1 MLLLTRKSG
10 QSITIQPGQ
19 GMDDATPIGTIFSA
33 GPIEV
38 KVNWVT
44 RGSVGLGVTA
54 HRQLTILRNEILLYD
69 SFPLEL
75 PENYNWREVLARNVF
90 ELRERRK
97 LSTQQLADK
106 SHLAVTTIYALER
119 GQGFID
125 LDDLE
130 ELANALAVNVKELLK
145 D

>member
-10 QSITIQPGQ
+10 QSITIQPGS
-19 GMDDATPIGTIFSA
+19 GMDDATPIGTIFSD
-33 GPIEV
+33 GPIEI
-38 KVNWVT
+38 KINWVM
-44 RGSVGLGVTA
+44 RGSVGVGVIA

-69 SFPLEL
+69 SFPLDI

-90 ELRERRK
+90 ELREQRK
-97 LSTQQLADK
+97 LNRQQLADE
-106 SHLAVTTIYALER
+106 SHLAITTIYALER

-125 LDDLE
+125 MDDLE
-130 ELANALAVNVKELLK
+130 ELANALAVSVKVLLK